1 MIIISQTPLRISFVG
16 GGTDIQKF
24 YSQYGGAVLS
34 TTIDKYIYVIIKGRK
49 DQLIGL
55 YYDKTEQVAETYEI
69 QHELIREA
77 MVIAGVNGGVDIAI
91 LSDVP
96 TQGTGLGSSSTLTV
110 GLLTALYE
118 YQGNNVDIEDIARQA
133 CNIEINI
140 LGNPIGKQDQYAAA
154 YGGLNIF
161 RFLEDESVL
170 IEPIL
175 ITETLRRDFFKQL
188 FMVNTGMSRSAGEIL
203 KKVKEDMSSNI
214 ENLKEMAQMPDI
226 FKIALREDNLD
237 MAAECLLHAWDLKK
251 KVGSRVTNTAID
263 IIYNNGLK
271 AGATAGKL
279 LGAGAGGFMLFLVPV
294 PEQERFLSEMSKK
307 YEILPVNYSD
317 KGSSILYCF
326 KNNY

>member
-1 MIIISQTPLRISFVG
+1 
-16 GGTDIQKF
+16 
-24 YSQYGGAVLS
+24 
-34 TTIDKYIYVIIKGRK
+34 
-49 DQLIGL
+49 

-118 YQGNNVDIEDIARQA
+118 YQGINVDIEDIARQA

-326 KNNY
+326 NNNY